1 MYRISHIIIFVALFL
16 SSCSSCKLKQI
27 PDITQS
33 KVSDFITLLEQFE
46 AFYPGDTLTD
56 LSEKLFFTD
65 PCRTVGID
73 SSLAYIVAP
82 LPPFFKASPS
92 IKVKCEKGWFVF
104 LVHQYEVA
112 NIELKYIDVIS
123 YDFNGNM
130 VSRMNLPF
138 VDAHGGLY
146 YELDEKTLGRGEI
159 AISKNFLEYK
169 WYCWRDHDKFIDT
182 LLSKFKIF
190 PNGSMKQVN
199 VEETNKN

>member
-123 YDFNGNM
+123 FDFKGNII
-130 VSRMNLPF
+130 SRMNLPYT
-138 VDAHGGLY
+138 DRHGGLY
-146 YELDEKTLGRGEI
+146 YDLDERYASQGKI
-159 AISKNFLEYK
+159 AISKEYLEYT
-169 WYCWRDHDKFIDT
+169 WYYKFDNKDLSDT
-182 LLSKFKIF
+182 LSFRYKILSD
-190 PNGSMKQVN
+190 GSMVQIAF
-199 VEETNKN
+199 

>member
-123 YDFNGNM
+123 FDFKGNII
-130 VSRMNLPF
+130 SRMNLPYT
-138 VDAHGGLY
+138 DGHGGLY
-146 YELDEKTLGRGEI
+146 YDLDERYASQGKI
-159 AISKNFLEYK
+159 AISKEYLEYT
-169 WYCWRDHDKFIDT
+169 WYYKFDNKDLSDT
-182 LLSKFKIF
+182 LSFRYKILSD
-190 PNGSMKQVN
+190 GSMVQIAF
-199 VEETNKN
+199 